1 MHLTIDC
8 PAAQAWKA
16 AGSAV
21 LWILVGGKI
30 GGVCQLS
37 DRIRTDSITAVAAL
51 HSLNV
56 EVTMLTGDAEAH
68 AQSVRAAVGIGE
80 ARAGMKPKDKLA
92 AIMELRRSRV
102 VGMVGD
108 GINDGPALAAA
119 DVGMAMGVAGTAM
132 AAEAAGVVLMTN
144 DLRKI
149 ADAVVGARRCCRVMQ
164 QSVAVALALKVVP
177 LVVMFAVEGH
187 GFLTATAVGSDVL
200 GIVFVLSQAA
210 ALLGIR
216 PRFAAS
222 ACSADGMD
230 IALSHTVQVSSSMAT
245 PMIEP

>member
-1 MHLTIDC
+1 M
-8 PAAQAWKA
+8 
-16 AGSAV
+16 
-21 LWILVGGKI
+21 LWILIDGKI

-37 DRIRTDSITAVAAL
+37 DRIRTDSIKAVAAL
-51 HSLNV
+51 QSLGV

-68 AQSVRAAVGIGE
+68 AQSVRAVVGIGE

-92 AIMELRRSRV
+92 AITELRLSRV

-108 GINDGPALAAA
+108 GVNDGPALAAA
-119 DVGMAMGVAGTAM
+119 DVGVAMGVAGTAM

-149 ADAVVGARRCCRVMQ
+149 PDAIVGARRCCQVMQ
-164 QSVAVALALKVVP
+164 RSVVVALALKIVP
-177 LVVMFAVEGH
+177 LVVMFAVDGH

-222 ACSADGMD
+222 ACSVNDMD
-230 IALSHTVQVSSSMAT
+230 IALSHAAQSSSST
-245 PMIEP
+245 QI